1 MTSFSRKLLIA
12 FATLGL
18 GASLISTYVHHGLLT
33 QPGFTSFCDVN
44 TTVSCAQ
51 AYLSRFGSFWGIPVA
66 IGGVLFFTL
75 VLLIVGMAG
84 RRTSSARE
92 NAPAYV
98 FALST
103 IGLAFVLYLAWAS
116 FFVLKTFCI
125 LCAITYVAVI
135 AVFIISGGATSFPMR
150 TLPGR
155 ARRDIRTLMT
165 SPVALVITLLL
176 AAGTATVI
184 AAFPRE
190 GTSQAAAQVQTF
202 PPLTDDERAK
212 IAQWWEMQPKV
223 ELPVPDD
230 GAKVLVVKFND
241 YQCGACKLTFD
252 IYKPVLT
259 KYQATGELKYV
270 TKQFPLEPECNPTGA
285 AGGNHFASCEAAAAV
300 IMGRSKGTSQ
310 KMEDWVFEHIGP
322 PMLTAAQ
329 VRQAAR
335 DVGGITDFDAQ
346 YPRVIEEI
354 KTDAGLGVLM
364 KVNQTPTFY
373 INGRKL
379 PNIVTPPVFEAV
391 LELELK
397 RAK

>member
-1 MTSFSRKLLIA
+1 MTSLSRKLLLA

-51 AYLSRFGSFWGIPVA
+51 AYLSRYGSFWGIPVA

-75 VLLIVGMAG
+75 VLLIVGVAG
-84 RRTSSARE
+84 RNASPARE

-135 AVFIISGGATSFPMR
+135 ALFIISGGATSFPMK

-155 ARRDIRTLMT
+155 ARRDIRTLLT

-190 GTSQAAAQVQTF
+190 GGSQAGAPVQTF
-202 PPLTDDERAK
+202 PALTDDERVK
-212 IAQWWEMQPKV
+212 VAQWWEMQPQV
-223 ELPVPDD
+223 PLPIPDD

-252 IYKPVLT
+252 IYRPMLT
-259 KYQATGELKYV
+259 KYQATGQLKYV

-300 IMGRSKGTSQ
+300 IMGRSKGTSD
-310 KMEDWVFEHIGP
+310 KMEEWLFSHIGP
-322 PMLTAAQ
+322 PMLSVAQ

-346 YPRVIEEI
+346 YPRALEEI

-379 PNIVTPPVFEAV
+379 PQIVTPPVFEAV